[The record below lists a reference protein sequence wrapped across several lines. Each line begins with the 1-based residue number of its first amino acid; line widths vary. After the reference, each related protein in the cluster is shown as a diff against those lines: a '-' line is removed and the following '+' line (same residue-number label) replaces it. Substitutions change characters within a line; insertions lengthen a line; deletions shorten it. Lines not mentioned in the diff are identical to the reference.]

1 MIFILNY
8 KGMTTMEELSLQSK
22 LQSRKTYVIDLKK
35 HYEML
40 FALLSGLLLLI
51 GWLLEHYIDHS
62 LWYIYFSAY
71 LIGGYAKAKEGW
83 QETVHQKRL
92 NVELLMILAAIG
104 AACIG
109 YWQEGATLIFIFALS
124 GALEN
129 YATQRTSNAL
139 SELIAY
145 KPATARLV
153 INGMETTVPV
163 EQLTIHDTIRIKPG
177 ERIPADGHI
186 IQGETTVDQATI
198 TGESIP
204 IFCQSGA
211 PVMAGT
217 MNIDG
222 SILVKVDKKSHET
235 LFSKILEM
243 VKKSQ
248 EEKVPSQQFIEKIEP
263 YYVTGVLAFTALML
277 VLPPFI
283 FGWTWNTTFYRAMI
297 LLVVSSPCA
306 LVTATMPAILSAIAF
321 SARQGILVKGGMPL
335 EQFAN
340 IRALAFDKTGT
351 LTVGKPEVATLI
363 LRQEMDR
370 EQLLK
375 HVSAIEH
382 ESTHP
387 LATAIVNFVDQ
398 EYQLVERP
406 TIQYIRTHPGLGVVG
421 HINNMSYAI
430 GKAGW
435 INPEKVANFHQVTKT
450 SPSVQETL
458 VYISIDDEVVGCI
471 ALKDQM
477 RSNAQDAITALQ
489 KNGVATIMLTGD
501 NAQTARAIAQE
512 AGVTEVLSNCLPDNK
527 AQHLKDLQKRYG
539 RVAMI
544 GDGVNDTPALATANL
559 GIAMGGGTDAALE
572 VADIV
577 LVKNDLKQLV
587 NILKFSKK
595 MKRIVKQ
602 NIIFSLG
609 MIAFLIINTFL
620 GDLSLPLGVIGHEGS
635 TILVILNGLRLLK
648 GNSQ

>member
-1 MIFILNY
+1 
-8 KGMTTMEELSLQSK
+8 MTTMAELSIQPK
-22 LQSRKTYVIDLKK
+22 LQSQKTYFTDLKK

-51 GWLLEHYIDHS
+51 SWLLEHYIDHS
-62 LWYIYFSAY
+62 LWYIYFATY

-83 QETVHQKRL
+83 TETVHQKRL

-145 KPATARLV
+145 KPATARLI

-163 EQLTIHDTIRIKPG
+163 EQLAIHDIIHIKPG
-177 ERIPADGHI
+177 ERIAADGHI
-186 IQGETTVDQATI
+186 IQGETMVDQATI

-204 IFCQSGA
+204 VFCQSGA
-211 PVMAGT
+211 QVMAGT

-222 SILVKVDKKSHET
+222 SILVKVDKRNHET

-243 VKKSQ
+243 VKNAQ
-248 EEKVPSQQFIEKIEP
+248 DEKVPSQQFIEKIEP
-263 YYVTGVLAFTALML
+263 YYVMSVLAFTALML

-283 FGWTWNTTFYRAMI
+283 FGWTWNMTFYRAMI

-306 LVTATMPAILSAIAF
+306 LVASTMPAILSAIAF

-351 LTVGKPEVATLI
+351 LTVGKPEVTSLT
-363 LRQEMDR
+363 LRQEVDR

-387 LATAIVNFVDQ
+387 LATAIIHFVDQ
-398 EYQLVERP
+398 EYSISERP
-406 TIQYIRTHPGLGVVG
+406 AIQYIRTHPGLGVTG
-421 HINNMSYAI
+421 RINNMSYAI
-430 GKAGW
+430 GKADW
-435 INPEKVANFHQVTKT
+435 MNQEEIASFHQITGT
-450 SPSVQETL
+450 PPSAQETL
-458 VYISIDDEVVGCI
+458 VYVSVNDEVVGCI

-477 RSNAQDAITALQ
+477 RTNAQDAISALQ
-489 KNGVATIMLTGD
+489 KSGVATIMLTGD
-501 NAQTARAIAQE
+501 NEQTAQAIAQE
-512 AGVTEVLSNCLPDNK
+512 SGVTEALSNCLPENK
-527 AQHLKDLQKRYG
+527 VQHLKGLQKRYG

-544 GDGVNDTPALATANL
+544 GDGVNDTPALATADL

-587 NILKFSKK
+587 NILRFSQK

-609 MIAFLIINTFL
+609 MIAFLIVNTFL

-648 GNSQ
+648 G

>member
-1 MIFILNY
+1 
-8 KGMTTMEELSLQSK
+8 MTELSIQPK
-22 LQSRKTYVIDLKK
+22 LQSQKTYFTDLKK

-51 GWLLEHYIDHS
+51 SWLLEHYIDHS
-62 LWYIYFSAY
+62 LWYIYFAAY

-83 QETVHQKRL
+83 TETVHQKRL

-145 KPATARLV
+145 KPATARLI

-163 EQLTIHDTIRIKPG
+163 EQLAIHDIIHIKPG
-177 ERIPADGHI
+177 ERIAADGHI
-186 IQGETTVDQATI
+186 IQGETMVDQATI

-204 IFCQSGA
+204 VFCQSGA
-211 PVMAGT
+211 QVMAGT

-222 SILVKVDKKSHET
+222 SILVKVDKRNHET

-243 VKKSQ
+243 VKNAQ
-248 EEKVPSQQFIEKIEP
+248 DEKVPSQQFIEKIEP
-263 YYVTGVLAFTALML
+263 YYVMSVLAFTALML

-283 FGWTWNTTFYRAMI
+283 FGWTWNMTFYRAMI

-306 LVTATMPAILSAIAF
+306 LVASTMPAILSAIAF

-351 LTVGKPEVATLI
+351 LTVGKPEVTSLT
-363 LRQEMDR
+363 LRQEVDR

-387 LATAIVNFVDQ
+387 LATAIIHFVDQ
-398 EYQLVERP
+398 EYSISERP
-406 TIQYIRTHPGLGVVG
+406 AIQYIRTHPGLGVTG
-421 HINNMSYAI
+421 RINNISYAI
-430 GKAGW
+430 GKADW
-435 INPEKVANFHQVTKT
+435 MNQEEIASFHQITGT
-450 SPSVQETL
+450 PPSAQETL
-458 VYISIDDEVVGCI
+458 VYVSVDDEVVGCI

-477 RSNAQDAITALQ
+477 RTNAQDAISALQ
-489 KNGVATIMLTGD
+489 KSGVATIMLTGD
-501 NAQTARAIAQE
+501 NEQTAQAIAQE
-512 AGVTEVLSNCLPDNK
+512 SGVTEALSNCLPENK
-527 AQHLKDLQKRYG
+527 VQHLKGLQKRYG

-544 GDGVNDTPALATANL
+544 GDGVNDTPALATADL

-577 LVKNDLKQLV
+577 LVKNDLKQLG
-587 NILKFSKK
+587 NILRFSQK

-609 MIAFLIINTFL
+609 MIAFLIVNTFL
-620 GDLSLPLGVIGHEGS
+620 GDLSLPLGVIGHESS

-648 GNSQ
+648 G

>member
-1 MIFILNY
+1 
-8 KGMTTMEELSLQSK
+8 MTTMAELSIQPK
-22 LQSRKTYVIDLKK
+22 LQSQKTYFTDLKK

-51 GWLLEHYIDHS
+51 SWLLEHYIDHS
-62 LWYIYFSAY
+62 LWYIYFATY

-83 QETVHQKRL
+83 TETVHQKRL

-145 KPATARLV
+145 KPATARLI

-163 EQLTIHDTIRIKPG
+163 EQLAIHDIIHIKPG
-177 ERIPADGHI
+177 ERIAADGHI
-186 IQGETTVDQATI
+186 IQGETMVDQATI

-204 IFCQSGA
+204 VFCQSGA
-211 PVMAGT
+211 QVMAGT

-222 SILVKVDKKSHET
+222 SILVKVDKRNHET

-243 VKKSQ
+243 VKNAQ
-248 EEKVPSQQFIEKIEP
+248 DEKVPSQQFIEKIEP
-263 YYVTGVLAFTALML
+263 YYVMSVLAFTALML

-283 FGWTWNTTFYRAMI
+283 FGWTWNMTFYRAMI

-306 LVTATMPAILSAIAF
+306 LVASTMPAILSAIAF

-351 LTVGKPEVATLI
+351 LTVGKPEVTSLT
-363 LRQEMDR
+363 LRQEVDR

-387 LATAIVNFVDQ
+387 LATAIIHFVDQ
-398 EYQLVERP
+398 EYSISERP
-406 TIQYIRTHPGLGVVG
+406 AVQYIRTHPGLGVTG
-421 HINNMSYAI
+421 RINNMSYAI
-430 GKAGW
+430 GKADW
-435 INPEKVANFHQVTKT
+435 MNQEEIASFHQITGT
-450 SPSVQETL
+450 PPSAQETL
-458 VYISIDDEVVGCI
+458 VYVSVDDEVVGCI

-477 RSNAQDAITALQ
+477 RTNAQDAISALQ
-489 KNGVATIMLTGD
+489 KSGVATIMLTGD
-501 NAQTARAIAQE
+501 NEQTAQAIAQE
-512 AGVTEVLSNCLPDNK
+512 SGVTEALSNCLPENK
-527 AQHLKDLQKRYG
+527 VQHLKGLQKRYG

-544 GDGVNDTPALATANL
+544 GDGVNDTPALATADL

-587 NILKFSKK
+587 NILRFSQK

-609 MIAFLIINTFL
+609 MIAFLIVNTFL

-648 GNSQ
+648 G

>member
-1 MIFILNY
+1 MA
-8 KGMTTMEELSLQSK
+8 ELSIQPK
-22 LQSRKTYVIDLKK
+22 LQSQKTYFTDLKK

-51 GWLLEHYIDHS
+51 SWLLEHYIDHS
-62 LWYIYFSAY
+62 LWYIYFATY

-83 QETVHQKRL
+83 TETVHQKRL

-145 KPATARLV
+145 KPATARLI

-163 EQLTIHDTIRIKPG
+163 EQLAIHDIIHIKPG
-177 ERIPADGHI
+177 ERIAADGHI
-186 IQGETTVDQATI
+186 IQGETMVDQATI

-204 IFCQSGA
+204 VFCQSGA
-211 PVMAGT
+211 QVMAGT

-222 SILVKVDKKSHET
+222 SILVKVDKRNHET

-243 VKKSQ
+243 VKNAQ
-248 EEKVPSQQFIEKIEP
+248 DEKVPSQQFIEKIEP
-263 YYVTGVLAFTALML
+263 YYVMSVLAFTALML

-283 FGWTWNTTFYRAMI
+283 FGWTWNMTFYRAMI

-306 LVTATMPAILSAIAF
+306 LVASTMPAILSAIAF

-351 LTVGKPEVATLI
+351 LTVGKPEVTSLT
-363 LRQEMDR
+363 LRQEVDR

-387 LATAIVNFVDQ
+387 LATAIIHFVDQ
-398 EYQLVERP
+398 EYSISERP
-406 TIQYIRTHPGLGVVG
+406 AVQYIRTHPGLGVTG
-421 HINNMSYAI
+421 RINNMSYAI
-430 GKAGW
+430 GKADW
-435 INPEKVANFHQVTKT
+435 MNQEEIASFHQITGT
-450 SPSVQETL
+450 PPSAQETL
-458 VYISIDDEVVGCI
+458 VYVSVDDEVVGCI

-477 RSNAQDAITALQ
+477 RTNAQDAISALQ
-489 KNGVATIMLTGD
+489 KSGVATIMLTGD
-501 NAQTARAIAQE
+501 NEQTAQAIAQE
-512 AGVTEVLSNCLPDNK
+512 SGVTEALSNCLPENK
-527 AQHLKDLQKRYG
+527 VQHLKGLQKRYG

-544 GDGVNDTPALATANL
+544 GDGVNDTPALATADL

-587 NILKFSKK
+587 NILRFSQK

-609 MIAFLIINTFL
+609 MIAFLIVNTFL

-648 GNSQ
+648 G

>member
-1 MIFILNY
+1 
-8 KGMTTMEELSLQSK
+8 MTTMTELSIQPK
-22 LQSRKTYVIDLKK
+22 LQSQKTYFTDLKK

-51 GWLLEHYIDHS
+51 SWLLEHYIDHS
-62 LWYIYFSAY
+62 LWYIYFAAY

-83 QETVHQKRL
+83 TETVHQKRL

-145 KPATARLV
+145 KPATARLI

-163 EQLTIHDTIRIKPG
+163 EQLAIHDIIHIKPG
-177 ERIPADGHI
+177 ERIAADGHI
-186 IQGETTVDQATI
+186 IQGETMVDQATI

-204 IFCQSGA
+204 VFCQSGA
-211 PVMAGT
+211 QVMAGT

-222 SILVKVDKKSHET
+222 SILVKVDKRNHET

-243 VKKSQ
+243 VKNAQ
-248 EEKVPSQQFIEKIEP
+248 DEKVPSQQFIEKIEP
-263 YYVTGVLAFTALML
+263 YYVMSVLAFTALML

-283 FGWTWNTTFYRAMI
+283 FGWTWNMTFYRAMI

-306 LVTATMPAILSAIAF
+306 LVASTMPAILSAIAF

-351 LTVGKPEVATLI
+351 LTVGKPEVTSLT
-363 LRQEMDR
+363 LRQEVDR

-387 LATAIVNFVDQ
+387 LATAIIHFVDQ
-398 EYQLVERP
+398 EYSISERP
-406 TIQYIRTHPGLGVVG
+406 AIQYIRTHPGLGVTG
-421 HINNMSYAI
+421 RINNISYAI
-430 GKAGW
+430 GKADW
-435 INPEKVANFHQVTKT
+435 MNQEEIASFHQITGT
-450 SPSVQETL
+450 PPSAQETL
-458 VYISIDDEVVGCI
+458 VYVSVDDEVVGCI

-477 RSNAQDAITALQ
+477 RTNAQDAISALQ
-489 KNGVATIMLTGD
+489 KSGVATIMLTGD
-501 NAQTARAIAQE
+501 NEQTAQAIAQE
-512 AGVTEVLSNCLPDNK
+512 SGVTEALSNCLPENK
-527 AQHLKDLQKRYG
+527 VQHLKGLQKRYG

-544 GDGVNDTPALATANL
+544 GDGVNDTPALATADL

-577 LVKNDLKQLV
+577 LVKNDLKQLG
-587 NILKFSKK
+587 NILRFSQK

-609 MIAFLIINTFL
+609 MIAFLIVNTFL
-620 GDLSLPLGVIGHEGS
+620 GDLSLPLGVIGHESS

-648 GNSQ
+648 G